1 MSLNSLTRAIAG
13 MPSGMAD
20 SIVSYARSV
29 EVALPDIFRDAQ
41 RKYRKDIAD
50 QIVFL
55 AGVKKLFSIIDS
67 TYWMLDNSSAILE
80 RQEISVIKV
89 GSSDLSRSGEDY
101 HLLKNL
107 RQSLVE
113 ILSEQRIYHL
123 VSERSYS
130 NIIKQLMDERRSD

>member
-1 MSLNSLTRAIAG
+1 MSLNSLTRAIDG

-20 SIVSYARSV
+20 TVVSYARSV
-29 EVALPDIFRDAQ
+29 ESALPDIFRDAR

-67 TYWMLDNSSAILE
+67 TYWMLDNSSVILE
-80 RQEISVIKV
+80 RQQISAIKV
-89 GSSDLSRSGEDY
+89 GSSDLSRNGEDY
-101 HLLKNL
+101 YLLREL
-107 RQSLVE
+107 RQSLVNV
-113 ILSEQRIYHL
+113 LSEQRIYHL

-130 NIIKQLMDERRSD
+130 NIIEQLMDERRSD

>member
-1 MSLNSLTRAIAG
+1 
-13 MPSGMAD
+13 MAD
-20 SIVSYARSV
+20 SVVSYARAL

-89 GSSDLSRSGEDY
+89 GSSDLSRSGKDY
-101 HLLKNL
+101 QLLKNL

-130 NIIKQLMDERRSD
+130 NIIEQLMDERRSD